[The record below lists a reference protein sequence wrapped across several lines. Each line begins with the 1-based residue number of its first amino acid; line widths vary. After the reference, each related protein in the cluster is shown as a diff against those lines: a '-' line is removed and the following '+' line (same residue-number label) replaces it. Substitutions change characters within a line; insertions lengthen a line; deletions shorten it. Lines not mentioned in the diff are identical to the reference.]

1 MAKYTASL
9 TVALTAETAEA
20 IYQAAL
26 EEEVGPSVM
35 GRKLIEDGLTGR
47 HLRRDLRGVAEKISQ
62 MYVISAPE
70 VAEMICDLAKDG
82 YSSEEIAERVNA
94 TLNEEGMITHP
105 APDDQGDA
113 L

>member
-35 GRKLIEDGLTGR
+35 GRKLIEDGLF
-47 HLRRDLRGVAEKISQ
+47 LRRTMQRAGELHRQYLQDI
-62 MYVISAPE
+62 
-70 VAEMICDLAKDG
+70 
-82 YSSEEIAERVNA
+82 N
-94 TLNEEGMITHP
+94 
-105 APDDQGDA
+105 DDSRLQSGTG
-113 L
+113 